1 MSVKVIPRASTY
13 GQKNEWQTAMRFLE
27 QIRDEYRIRKNDD
40 LAPSL
45 EDIDEIVSI
54 LIDNRFCIS
63 GHCGAA
69 RLVED
74 KDNKPLT
81 HIEILRKVQ
90 ETHDELIQKGGSSD

>member
-1 MSVKVIPRASTY
+1 MPVRVIPRASTY

-27 QIRDEYRIRKNDD
+27 QIRDEYRVRKKDD

-54 LIDNRFCIS
+54 LADNNFCVA
-63 GHCGAA
+63 GHCGAS
-69 RLVED
+69 RLIED
-74 KDNKPLT
+74 EDNKPLT

-90 ETHDELIQKGGSSD
+90 EAHGSDE